1 MDAAE
6 AAPTV
11 VAVVVT
17 RNPGPWFE
25 DTLASIAA
33 QDYPGISILVLD
45 DGSAEPVTAR
55 VAGIVPSAF
64 VRREATPI
72 GYGAAANLVLSMVQ
86 GATFYLFCHDDV
98 ALAPD
103 AVEHLVSEAQRSV
116 AGAVTPKLVSWDD
129 HERMLAI
136 GMGLDRT
143 GRPLD
148 LIEPFELDQGQHD
161 APRDVAFAPGAVLLV
176 RATVFAAAGGFD
188 PTLTSPSPV
197 VRVKSEKA
205 RVNRDDARTSKDN
218 NASATDSAVDTGQA
232 SQAGQVSATG
242 TVETSAGVDKAD
254 GINKAPINKA
264 PINKAPIDK
273 AQINKALGTNN
284 VDGEE
289 KAGLGLEE
297 RARLLGPD
305 LGEDVDLSWRL
316 RQMGERIV
324 AAPAARAAHVGTR
337 HGALDPDTIAAR
349 RSALLLTERNRIRT
363 MIATASGIRLPLI
376 VPLLA
381 LQHLAAFLS
390 PRRRGASASSLATW
404 RAAFSGLRSM
414 KLRRKENGA
423 RSTVSERDLLK
434 GLSPATAVAR
444 QSLRSEVS
452 ADGALVWSAA
462 GRAVAANDRPRR
474 VMTAIGILC
483 ALILLIGS
491 RGLLFRGIPVT
502 GQFARIGNFSE
513 LWSEALSGWRS
524 GRLGSSS
531 PVAPGVFVLLGLVG
545 ILLGKAGLAGTV
557 LILGSLPLGLV
568 GMWRLVGMLV
578 RNSSFD
584 LDLESDPAYRPTA
597 LTAAEERARLV
608 GQAAA
613 TFAYAVAPVFVDAIN
628 AARLDAVLAYG
639 VLPWLLRAVL
649 RVRRPGDSKVASVL
663 RVGVPLAL
671 SIALAPTL
679 LIAWV
684 IVVVGWMLGVLI
696 APSRSSDLEQVANTQ
711 TDQGRIPLRALL
723 RHIGFA
729 LLSAVILLLPWLLT
743 VVFQHRE
750 TLVGGDQSRVRSM
763 ALNRLIHLAA
773 GPVGRNRLGWLL
785 VVAALVPLFLA
796 DGPRE
801 RNAVRAWSMSTVAI
815 ALTWLAGRGWGPLVP
830 PVAVMVVIIAMG
842 FSIAAG
848 LGLAAFSLDVR
859 NRSFGWRQGLVL
871 ASAVGLGLTSL
882 PLIAAAR
889 GGRWNLPART
899 MANELAWMPADASNG
914 SFRSLWIGSQRL
926 LPGAGVLLGSNLA
939 VATSTDGLTNYTDT
953 IGTPSS
959 AAMKEMV
966 RQLQAGGSGATN
978 RLGAALAPF
987 GVRYIVLVQRAWKGG
1002 LRQRVDPA
1010 FAQHL
1015 FGQLDFRQIDVGGDV
1030 ILLENTRWVPVRSL
1044 VPGKIVINTAS
1055 FPEAAAQSGSLS
1067 GSLGGSLG
1075 GSAIAGASVALNGA
1089 TALLPLAQVPDV
1101 GAAPAIATE
1110 IAGSTTVPSPR
1121 GPFMGST
1128 NGEPTL
1134 AVGGTYDANW
1144 TMKAEGKTVRA
1155 TELANGTMAFDIA
1168 SIQPST
1174 VSLRFNA
1181 GLAHWFSL
1189 LLQGILW
1196 AFSLTVLFRRRSRRS
1211 GSRQSQLLQVEAAAA
1226 LAIEQS
1232 GPLSGVAADDDE
1244 YLDFSGNTLSADEGG
1259 GLARPRKVIPR
1270 APRTLKAPSRAAAKS
1285 PDPTLPDPNLPD
1297 PTLPDPNL
1305 EPIDADQ
1312 NPDDLSGSGLS
1323 VVTDVDPKGGE
1334 LVVDDAESD
1343 GLNQADV
1350 NETEPKETQP
1360 KETEPNVS
1368 GDRIDSNGEDT
1379 AKRADGSSDSSRF
1392 FPGPDSGLGER
1403 G

>member
-1 MDAAE
+1 MPRLAWPGRLPLLVMDAPE
-6 AAPTV
+6 AVPTV

-25 DTLASIAA
+25 DTLASVAA

-45 DGSAEPVTAR
+45 DGSSEAVTAR

-64 VRREATPI
+64 VRREVNPI

-86 GATFYLFCHDDV
+86 GATYYLFCHDDV

-103 AVEHLVSEAQRSV
+103 AVEHLVSEAQRSS

-161 APRDVAFAPGAVLLV
+161 SPRDVAFAPGPALLV

-188 PTLTSPSPV
+188 PTLTAPGSMTTAMSTKASTSA
-197 VRVKSEKA
+197 KSA
-205 RVNRDDARTSKDN
+205 RSARSAGLVTSANPANPANPATSEQAAGFDA
-218 NASATDSAVDTGQA
+218 
-232 SQAGQVSATG
+232 G
-242 TVETSAGVDKAD
+242 TVEAEEAEEATS
-254 GINKAPINKA
+254 
-264 PINKAPIDK
+264 
-273 AQINKALGTNN
+273 
-284 VDGEE
+284 
-289 KAGLGLEE
+289 GLEE

-324 AAPAARAAHVGTR
+324 AAPAARVAHVGTR
-337 HGALDPDTIAAR
+337 HGALSPDTIAAR
-349 RSALLLTERNRIRT
+349 RTALLLTERNRIRT

-404 RAAFSGLRSM
+404 RAALSGLGPM
-414 KLRRKENGA
+414 KVRRKENGA

-474 VMTAIGILC
+474 IMTAIGVIC

-502 GQFARIGNFSE
+502 GQFARLGSFSE

-524 GRLGSSS
+524 GRMGSSS

-545 ILLGKAGLAGTV
+545 ILFGKAGLAGTV
-557 LILGSLPLGLV
+557 LVLGSLPLGLV

-597 LTAAEERARLV
+597 LSAPEERARLV

-613 TFAYAVAPVFVDAIN
+613 TFAYAVAPVFVDALN
-628 AARLDAVLAYG
+628 AARLDAVIAYG

-649 RVRRPGDSKVASVL
+649 RVRRPGDSKLASVL
-663 RVGVPLAL
+663 RIGVPLAL
-671 SIALAPTL
+671 SIALAPTML
-679 LIAWV
+679 MAWV
-684 IVVVGWMLGVLI
+684 IVVAGWMLGVLI
-696 APSRSSDLEQVANTQ
+696 APSRSSDLAQVAAEQ
-711 TDQGRIPLRALL
+711 TDHGQIRMRALL
-723 RHIGFA
+723 RHSGLA
-729 LLSAVILLLPWLLT
+729 LLSAVVLLLPWLLT
-743 VVFQHRE
+743 VILQHRE

-763 ALNRLIHLAA
+763 ALNRLIHLAT

-785 VVAALVPLFLA
+785 VLAALVPLFLA

-801 RNAVRAWSMSTVAI
+801 RNAVRAWSMATVAI

-830 PVAVMVVIIAMG
+830 PVAVMVIIIAMG
-842 FSIAAG
+842 FAIAAG

-882 PLIAAAR
+882 PLVAAAR

-899 MANELAWMPADASNG
+899 LANELAWMPADAGNG

-926 LPGAGVLLGSNLA
+926 LPGAGVSLGSNLA
-939 VATSTDGLTNYTDT
+939 VATSMDGLTSYTDT
-953 IGTPSS
+953 IGSPSS
-959 AAMKEMV
+959 SAMKAMV

-1030 ILLENTRWVPVRSL
+1030 ILLENSRWVPVRSL
-1044 VPGKIVINTAS
+1044 VPAKIVVNTAS
-1055 FPEAAAQSGSLS
+1055 MPDTSSGSS
-1067 GSLGGSLG
+1067 GSTGSTL
-1075 GSAIAGASVALNGA
+1075 SANGVAPSGASVSLNGA
-1089 TALLPLAQVPDV
+1089 TALLPVEQVPDV
-1101 GAAPAIATE
+1101 GAAPAIATD
-1110 IAGSTTVPSPR
+1110 IVGSATVPSPR
-1121 GPFMGST
+1121 GPFVGSV

-1134 AVGGTYDANW
+1134 AVAGTYDSGW
-1144 TMKAEGKTVRA
+1144 ETRGGGKTVRP
-1155 TELANGTMAFDIA
+1155 TSLANGTMAFDLA
-1168 SIQPST
+1168 GLNPGE
-1174 VSLRFNA
+1174 LAMRFNA
-1181 GLAHWFSL
+1181 GLAHWISL
-1189 LLQGILW
+1189 LLQGLLW

-1226 LAIEQS
+1226 LATEES
-1232 GPLSGVAADDDE
+1232 GPVPGADADEDD
-1244 YLDFSGNTLSADEGG
+1244 YLDFPGLTSGVDEGG
-1259 GLARPRKVIPR
+1259 GVARSRKAIPR
-1270 APRTLKAPSRAAAKS
+1270 STNRASTVDNPASSTSSSTDNNPAS
-1285 PDPTLPDPNLPD
+1285 STSSSTVN
-1297 PTLPDPNL
+1297 N
-1305 EPIDADQ
+1305 PI
-1312 NPDDLSGSGLS
+1312 SGTVSKPVS
-1323 VVTDVDPKGGE
+1323 STD
-1334 LVVDDAESD
+1334 
-1343 GLNQADV
+1343 
-1350 NETEPKETQP
+1350 
-1360 KETEPNVS
+1360 
-1368 GDRIDSNGEDT
+1368 GD
-1379 AKRADGSSDSSRF
+1379 SSDELR
-1392 FPGPDSGLGER
+1392 GEA
-1403 G
+1403 

>member
-1 MDAAE
+1 MDVAE

-45 DGSAEPVTAR
+45 DGSSATVTAR

-103 AVEHLVSEAQRSV
+103 AVDHLVSEAQRSA

-129 HERMLAI
+129 HERMLAV

-161 APRDVAFAPGAVLLV
+161 APRDVAFAPGAALLV

-188 PTLTSPSPV
+188 PTLTAPGPT
-197 VRVKSEKA
+197 VRVRSKKVRTNETDKQTGKNRKA
-205 RVNRDDARTSKDN
+205 DEAEETNETDAVK
-218 NASATDSAVDTGQA
+218 
-232 SQAGQVSATG
+232 TG
-242 TVETSAGVDKAD
+242 TVKTDTVKE
-254 GINKAPINKA
+254 INRAVA
-264 PINKAPIDK
+264 VGD
-273 AQINKALGTNN
+273 
-284 VDGEE
+284 DE
-289 KAGLGLEE
+289 GLGLEE

-324 AAPAARAAHVGTR
+324 AAPAARVAHVGTR
-337 HGALDPDTIAAR
+337 HGAFDPDTIAAR
-349 RSALLLTERNRIRT
+349 RSALLRTERNRIRT
-363 MIATASGIRLPLI
+363 MIATAAGIRLPLI

-390 PRRRGASASSLATW
+390 PRRRGASASSIATW
-404 RAAFSGLRSM
+404 RAALSGLGSM
-414 KLRRKENGA
+414 KVRRKENGA

-462 GRAVAANDRPRR
+462 GRAVTGDDRPRR
-474 VMTAIGILC
+474 VMAVIGVLC
-483 ALILLIGS
+483 ALTLLIGS

-502 GQFARIGNFSE
+502 GQFVRLGNFSE
-513 LWSEALSGWRS
+513 LWSEAFSGWRS

-545 ILLGKAGLAGTV
+545 ILFGKAGLAGTILV
-557 LILGSLPLGLV
+557 LGSLPLGLV

-584 LDLESDPAYRPTA
+584 LDLERDPAYRPTV
-597 LTAAEERARLV
+597 LSAAEQRARLV

-613 TFAYAVAPVFVDAIN
+613 TFAYAVAPVFVDALN
-628 AARLDAVLAYG
+628 AARLDAVVAYG

-663 RVGVPLAL
+663 RIGVPLAL
-671 SIALAPTL
+671 SIALAPTM
-679 LIAWV
+679 LIAWI
-684 IVVVGWMLGVLI
+684 IVVAGWMLGVLI
-696 APSRSSDLEQVANTQ
+696 APSRSSDLEQVANEIA
-711 TDQGRIPLRALL
+711 DQGRIRMRALL
-723 RHIGFA
+723 SHVGLA
-729 LLSAVILLLPWLLT
+729 LLSSVLLLLPWLLT

-773 GPVGRNRLGWLL
+773 GPVGRNRVGWLL

-815 ALTWLAGRGWGPLVP
+815 ALSWLAGRGRGPLVP

-859 NRSFGWRQGLVL
+859 NRSFGWRQGLVV

-914 SFRSLWIGSQRL
+914 SFRTLWIGSQRL
-926 LPGAGVLLGSNLA
+926 LPGAGVTLGANLA

-959 AAMKEMV
+959 AATKEMV

-987 GVRYIVLVQRAWKGG
+987 GVRYVVLVQRAWKGG
-1002 LRQRVDPA
+1002 LRQRLDPT

-1030 ILLENTRWVPVRSL
+1030 VLLENTRWVPVRSL

-1055 FPEAAAQSGSLS
+1055 LPETASR
-1067 GSLGGSLG
+1067 G
-1075 GSAIAGASVALNGA
+1075 GSAVARAGVALNGA
-1089 TALLPLAQVPDV
+1089 SALLRLEQVPDV

-1110 IAGSTTVPSPR
+1110 IARSTTVPSPR
-1121 GPFMGST
+1121 GPFVGST
-1128 NGEPTL
+1128 NAEPTL
-1134 AVGGTYDANW
+1134 VVGGTYDSGW
-1144 TMKAEGKTVRA
+1144 TIRAGEKTVQA
-1155 TELANGTMAFDIA
+1155 TALANGTMAFDIA
-1168 SIQPST
+1168 AIQPGEIS
-1174 VSLRFNA
+1174 VRFNA
-1181 GLAHWFSL
+1181 GVVHWLSL

-1196 AFSLTVLFRRRSRRS
+1196 AFSLTLLFRRRSRRS
-1211 GSRQSQLLQVEAAAA
+1211 GSRESQLLQVEAAAA

-1232 GPLSGVAADDDE
+1232 GPLPGVAADDDE
-1244 YLDFSGNTLSADEGG
+1244 YLDFSGNTFGTDEGG
-1259 GLARPRKVIPR
+1259 GVARPRKVIPR
-1270 APRTLKAPSRAAAKS
+1270 SKRVPRAPLRDATKFESPVPEPTVGDLDVGDVSVGGVLDGRGLNDGGLNDGGLNDGGLNDGGLNDGGLNDGGLNVYVLDDGDDGKGVDLNATDLNAA
-1285 PDPTLPDPNLPD
+1285 DLNT
-1297 PTLPDPNL
+1297 T
-1305 EPIDADQ
+1305 DQ
-1312 NPDDLSGSGLS
+1312 ND
-1323 VVTDVDPKGGE
+1323 
-1334 LVVDDAESD
+1334 SD
-1343 GLNQADV
+1343 GIIDGNGG
-1350 NETEPKETQP
+1350 
-1360 KETEPNVS
+1360 VS
-1368 GDRIDSNGEDT
+1368 
-1379 AKRADGSSDSSRF
+1379 AKRADDSLDRDLRDE
-1392 FPGPDSGLGER
+1392 P
-1403 G
+1403 